1 MDFLSETHIG
11 PSSPVFLGVAK
22 CVDRRLQE
30 LLFYSSGLDGW
41 DLTCSTPAPFYSLA
55 WASLYWYPRW
65 LLVHVCKYSSHCV
78 DWTHSFS
85 PQRLINEDMPSTQ
98 SIKRNGTLTLSSCE
112 AYNEVGG
119 EMDSMVWHL
128 LVIFSITY
136 LGRVCNFT
144 PRGQVQKGW
153 FTEGYR
159 RKWLSGWNAEDGEEL
174 AGPRGRRRKFWE
186 VCGDANAGDNLQAS
200 VGGGM
205 SRWSKRPVRWHW
217 RDVHRGHPVV
227 V

>member
-1 MDFLSETHIG
+1 MVET
-11 PSSPVFLGVAK
+11 SPAVHL
-22 CVDRRLQE
+22 RLFIPWPE
-30 LLFYSSGLDGW
+30 LL
-41 DLTCSTPAPFYSLA
+41 STDIL
-55 WASLYWYPRW
+55 RW
-65 LLVHVCKYSSHCV
+65 LLVYVCKYSSHCV